1 MITRR
6 QLMLGAAA
14 MPFSSPLFA
23 APRYTA
29 GKEYLVVT
37 PPVSSSRDKI
47 EVVLFFAYT
56 CSHCMQFEPYFEK
69 WAKTVP
75 ADVSVRICP
84 VAWQPKL
91 DPFTQTYFSLE
102 ALGLLDKLSM
112 PFFESVIYQE
122 HPYNF
127 ESASADIADFM
138 VKAGVDRQKW
148 EQAMRSFSV
157 MNKTRQA
164 RQLWNAYQI
173 DSTPMIGV
181 GGIYTTGPHLVGT
194 REGTPACIDFLIDQV
209 RAQRK

>member
-1 MITRR
+1 MLTRR
-6 QLMLGAAA
+6 QLVMAAA
-14 MPFSSPLFA
+14 AAPLSGPLFA

-29 GKEYLVVT
+29 GKEYLVIT
-37 PPVSSSRDKI
+37 PPAPTSRDTI

-56 CSHCMQFEPYFEK
+56 CSHCLQFEPHFAK
-69 WAKTVP
+69 WAKTAP
-75 ADVSVRICP
+75 KDVTVRICP
-84 VAWQPKL
+84 VSWQPKL

-102 ALGLLDKLSM
+102 ALGLLDKLSLT
-112 PFFESVIYQE
+112 FFESVIYQE

-127 ESASADIADFM
+127 ENPLADIRDFM
-138 VKAGVDRQKW
+138 VKSGVDGAKW
-148 EQAMRSFSV
+148 DQTVRSFSV

-164 RQLWNAYQI
+164 RQLWQAYQV

-194 REGTPACIDFLIDQV
+194 REGTPACIDFLVDQI